1 MQRRVKWGAAWAV
14 VVLSACGGGSG
25 GGADPPVSG
34 APADLPPLSAQC
46 VSGAVAR
53 FEAEPLAVGRS
64 SELHLVGC
72 RPITLQR
79 IRWSFEGPSVLA
91 PLSAR
96 SASVSVTPTQAGA
109 HRATLR
115 YTDDLG
121 RSQSASF
128 ELNVA
133 PKDLPR
139 GLLTR
144 GEPSAWSGDRLSLRA
159 WPQGYG
165 EAELVGAGWRW
176 ERVSGP
182 EVELSDAGTARVLLT
197 APTVTQDQ
205 LLVLRATLTLA
216 GGASVSDEFRLLV
229 QPPPQPAADPLFGDA
244 NRATRTLPWLEDG
257 PWSAQLARCVYN
269 PALRKSGDNLCT
281 LGELPLLGQA
291 SASPSVESI
300 LQRLL
305 VSHDWQAEVFERFLR
320 EQDESGDLR
329 RMLAATT
336 AIVIGGRVRPSFY
349 WSATGAIYLD
359 ASYLWLTPEQRDS
372 VSEAPDPR
380 SSYGQELSYSS
391 PWRYV
396 KDNRHATPARPV
408 TERAGRPLEEIRVE
422 LGRLLYHE
430 LAHANDF
437 LPPRRHASLPAGSR
451 VYQAVANDTPSQ
463 TLQERLPFFSQ
474 QMVGLGKVLFF
485 GESAS
490 PEQRAYSPEQV
501 VQFFSQDRV
510 NDDYSYSLPSGSTVP
525 REDAAMLVEEALVQL
540 RYGVLRDF
548 GIVPRVATGESSAD
562 KPLVWGQRGRIG
574 EPALRARLELVLAEL
589 MPWLPAAELQRLQ
602 PPLLLRAGLSW
613 GDNLDQDAVAQG
625 RPRAL
630 GAAGR
635 LREQELERERAARH
649 R

>member
-14 VVLSACGGGSG
+14 VMLSACGGGGG

-72 RPITLQR
+72 RPLTLQR
-79 IRWSFEGPSVLA
+79 IRWSFEGPSALA

-244 NRATRTLPWLEDG
+244 NRATRTLPWQEDG

-291 SASPSVESI
+291 SATPASRASCSAC
-300 LQRLL
+300 
-305 VSHDWQAEVFERFLR
+305 S
-320 EQDESGDLR
+320 S
-329 RMLAATT
+329 ATT
-336 AIVIGGRVRPSFY
+336 GR
-349 WSATGAIYLD
+349 
-359 ASYLWLTPEQRDS
+359 
-372 VSEAPDPR
+372 PR
-380 SSYGQELSYSS
+380 SSSASCASRTRAATCAACWPPPPPSS
-391 PWRYV
+391 SAAGCALPFTGAPPAPSTW
-396 KDNRHATPARPV
+396 TPA
-408 TERAGRPLEEIRVE
+408 T
-422 LGRLLYHE
+422 
-430 LAHANDF
+430 
-437 LPPRRHASLPAGSR
+437 SGSR
-451 VYQAVANDTPSQ
+451 P
-463 TLQERLPFFSQ
+463 
-474 QMVGLGKVLFF
+474 
-485 GESAS
+485 
-490 PEQRAYSPEQV
+490 
-501 VQFFSQDRV
+501 
-510 NDDYSYSLPSGSTVP
+510 
-525 REDAAMLVEEALVQL
+525 
-540 RYGVLRDF
+540 
-548 GIVPRVATGESSAD
+548 SSAT
-562 KPLVWGQRGRIG
+562 
-574 EPALRARLELVLAEL
+574 A
-589 MPWLPAAELQRLQ
+589 
-602 PPLLLRAGLSW
+602 
-613 GDNLDQDAVAQG
+613 
-625 RPRAL
+625 
-630 GAAGR
+630 
-635 LREQELERERAARH
+635 
-649 R
+649 